1 MGKYSLNMSQIWS
14 RGSPLQKHSVNVSCK
29 DVKKPKSECGAPTP
43 RNSLSSD
50 SEGSDVALQKSA
62 GDETLRLLQKDIAN
76 LKQAMAKYEVAI
88 DTFLVKINTLLRAKF
103 AGKQDFT
110 AFQRKDFGIS
120 DRRSGDHNEDTVIVT
135 VGDEIAEATLES
147 KSTIFVCS
155 QDAEMKLL
163 DCEKKYYLRELHL
176 RKETLGSLKAV
187 YKSYLT
193 LESESKRKS

>member
-1 MGKYSLNMSQIWS
+1 MGKYSLNVSQIWS
-14 RGSPLQKHSVNVSCK
+14 RGSPLQKPSVNVSCN
-29 DVKKPKSECGAPTP
+29 DVKKPKSECGVPTP
-43 RNSLSSD
+43 RNSSS
-50 SEGSDVALQKSA
+50 SEGSDVAPQKSA
-62 GDETLRLLQKDIAN
+62 GKETLRLLQKDIAN

-88 DTFLVKINTLLRAKF
+88 DTFLVKINTLLSAKF
-103 AGKQDFT
+103 AGKRDFT

-120 DRRSGDHNEDTVIVT
+120 DRRSGDNEDTVIVT

-147 KSTIFVCS
+147 KTTIFVCS
-155 QDAEMKLL
+155 QDAEKKLL
-163 DCEKKYYLRELHL
+163 DCEKQYYLRELHL